1 LTNPKGENFQTGT
14 TGTIDML
21 AGIPLS
27 TWLSGTDAYSLK
39 VIISATG
46 APEKE
51 IPPFMRVQTEKL
63 C

>member
-1 LTNPKGENFQTGT
+1 
-14 TGTIDML
+14 ML

>member
-1 LTNPKGENFQTGT
+1 
-14 TGTIDML
+14 ML

-63 C
+63 CWRKAVFPPAGAL